1 MAGTSYLT
9 NDELIAQL
17 SLRDDLTQLEHELL
31 DRLILATEEVV
42 RLDREVLTLRPAPVS
57 DTPVG

>member
-17 SLRDDLTQLEHELL
+17 SVRDDLTQLEHDLL
-31 DRLILATEEVV
+31 DRLILSTEEVV
-42 RLDREVLTLRPAPVS
+42 RLEREVLTLRPAPVS
-57 DTPVG
+57 DNQAG